1 MVCVTPSMKVRS
13 SLEEMLDA
21 LRHRPGNEDPND
33 SLPKLPTRPRAKA
46 RTRLPSVKR
55 LLPKKFNDLD
65 VEVESLLNSDS
76 AKEEVKSFR
85 GNSFGATKE
94 MEPSESP
101 YLISAQGKDSTRTSE
116 QRDDEPKLAGS
127 SQGLHPRFHESEWN
141 DHIGYLIKKK
151 LRIWCRLHNGQW
163 ESGQIQ
169 STSGEKSAV
178 LLSDESVVAVPT
190 ADLLPANPD
199 ILEGVDDLIQL
210 SYLNEPSVLN
220 NLQSRYS
227 REAIYTKAGPVLIA
241 VNPFKDVQVYG
252 NEFVTA
258 YRKKLMDSPH
268 VYAIADTAYNEMM
281 EDKLKLK
288 DASEFNYLNQSDCL
302 VISGVDDANEFP
314 MLMVI

>member
-1 MVCVTPSMKVRS
+1 MCVTPSMKVRS

-33 SLPKLPTRPRAKA
+33 SLPELPTRPRAKA

-141 DHIGYLIKKK
+141 DHIGYLIKKVK
-151 LRIWCRLHNGQW
+151 TKEFFFLLLHVVLCFVCLSFCLFIEHSIFTIP
-163 ESGQIQ
+163 ESF
-169 STSGEKSAV
+169 SF
-178 LLSDESVVAVPT
+178 DEFS
-190 ADLLPANPD
+190 
-199 ILEGVDDLIQL
+199 ICGFC
-210 SYLNEPSVLN
+210 
-220 NLQSRYS
+220 
-227 REAIYTKAGPVLIA
+227 KAYI
-241 VNPFKDVQVYG
+241 
-252 NEFVTA
+252 
-258 YRKKLMDSPH
+258 DSF
-268 VYAIADTAYNEMM
+268 
-281 EDKLKLK
+281 
-288 DASEFNYLNQSDCL
+288 SL
-302 VISGVDDANEFP
+302 VS
-314 MLMVI
+314 